1 MGALNVAASRE
12 LLDHINLVG
21 SWTPTG
27 PLMLRLMSA
36 NGSASAAGTEVT
48 GGSYA
53 PQAIA
58 FASADVNAV
67 AASSADIT
75 FSDMPAGDVVGVE
88 IWDSSGTPLRLW
100 WGALTATKTVAA
112 GGPINFPAGSITV
125 AFPTA

>member
-27 PLMLRLMSA
+27 PLMLRLMTA
-36 NGSASAAGTEVT
+36 NGSSSAAGTEVV
-48 GGSYA
+48 GGTYT

-58 FASADVNAV
+58 FGSADVNAL
-67 AASSADIT
+67 AASTADIT
-75 FSDMPAGDVVGVE
+75 FTDMPAADIVGLE
-88 IWDSSGTPLRLW
+88 IWDSATSPLRLW

-125 AFPTA
+125 SFPTA

>member
-36 NGSASAAGTEVT
+36 NGSSGAAGTEVT

-53 PQAIA
+53 PQSIA
-58 FASADVNAV
+58 FGSADVNAT
-67 AASSADIT
+67 AASTADIIFT
-75 FSDMPAGDVVGVE
+75 AMPAVNVVGVE
-88 IWDSSGTPLRLW
+88 IWDSSGSPLRLW
-100 WGALTATKTVAA
+100 WGALTTPKTVAA
-112 GGPINFPAGSITV
+112 GGPINFLAGAITV